1 MQWQDDTA
9 CKGWDVQISRLNR
22 LIHWPRGVITFAVPL
37 VLGVVLAMCFAFAGP
52 STQERF
58 PRFALLI
65 GNSNYPDGGAP
76 LPTPIKDAHTLA
88 DQIRNLDFT
97 TTLKENVGKVEMRAA
112 IDDFVSK
119 VTKGSVVL
127 VYYSGLGLQA
137 AGQTYLIP
145 VDANVWSEADVQR
158 DAVSI
163 KDVVAQ
169 LHDKGAR
176 AKIIVVDAAYRNPFE
191 RRFRNVPA
199 GLATLEAPVGTLAI
213 FSTAPGRRAAETT
226 GDSSVFATEL
236 SKALQTPDRPI
247 ESIFNETR
255 TAVSRNSKNEQ
266 VPWVSSSLTEELR
279 LAPQAPAPTPTPAAP
294 VVAAKPTPAP
304 AAPTAKASPAAPTT
318 SAPAVATQQP
328 PAAAPATPSPAPA
341 AADKK
346 EAAVAPTAD
355 QPKSSGTV
363 RQVFEKHKLIG
374 VFAWNCDRPPSDS
387 NWYTMNRVVSANR
400 IEQTILTAPSKRP
413 YVTEFDQATD
423 LSETSVSVGGTRSKQ
438 PVTGVWQLEDRRML
452 EFEAVTNGK
461 TEIASAKRVRDGLAV
476 PWATKCSP

>member
-266 VPWVSSSLTEELR
+266 VPWVSLVADRGIAPCAAGARAHTDAGSTRGRGETDARTRRSHCQSVARSANHECAGRRTSSR
-279 LAPQAPAPTPTPAAP
+279 HGC
-294 VVAAKPTPAP
+294 
-304 AAPTAKASPAAPTT
+304 S
-318 SAPAVATQQP
+318 
-328 PAAAPATPSPAPA
+328 ATPSPPRPQP
-341 AADKK
+341 KE

-355 QPKSSGTV
+355 QPNP
-363 RQVFEKHKLIG
+363 Q
-374 VFAWNCDRPPSDS
+374 ARPGRCS
-387 NWYTMNRVVSANR
+387 
-400 IEQTILTAPSKRP
+400 
-413 YVTEFDQATD
+413 
-423 LSETSVSVGGTRSKQ
+423 RSK
-438 PVTGVWQLEDRRML
+438 
-452 EFEAVTNGK
+452 
-461 TEIASAKRVRDGLAV
+461 S
-476 PWATKCSP
+476 